1 MDETL
6 NVLVLVDFNDTIMN
20 RLKSL
25 SPRLK
30 FTRSL
35 ARNANEIPREV
46 WANTDILY
54 TARLLPEPDQ
64 ALRLRWIQLHFAG
77 IDSVIE
83 SPVIQNQNVIL
94 TTASGIHAST
104 IAEYTFTM
112 MLAHARKIPLM
123 LRHQARAEWSEKRF
137 ELFLPRELRDSTLGI
152 VGYGSIGRAT
162 ARLAKAF
169 GMTVLATKRNVMQ
182 PASRNEYEEEGVG
195 DPQGEFVDR
204 LYPPEAI
211 RSMVGACDF
220 VLVTLPLTPQTRGY
234 IDASVFAAMQPH
246 AIFINVGRG
255 GVVDEDAL
263 IAALKAGKLGGA
275 ALDVFAREPLPQSSP
290 LWSMENVI
298 ISPHLAGNTS
308 RYHERAADLFTENLE
323 RYLEKKDLLNRVD
336 LSSGY

>member
-6 NVLVLVDFNDTIMN
+6 NVLVLVDFGEVLMN

-30 FTRSL
+30 FTRSA
-35 ARNANEIPREV
+35 ARTANEIPREV

-54 TARLLPEPDQ
+54 TANVLPEPDQ

-77 IDSVIE
+77 IDAIID

-104 IAEYTFTM
+104 IAEYAFAM

-123 LRHQARAEWSEKRF
+123 LRYQARAEWAEKRF
-137 ELFLPRELRDSTLGI
+137 ELVLPRELRGSTLGI

-195 DPQGEFVDR
+195 DPQGECVDR

-211 RSMVGACDF
+211 RSMVSLCDF

-234 IDASVFAAMQPH
+234 INASVFEAMQPH
-246 AIFINVGRG
+246 AIFLNVGRG
-255 GVVDEDAL
+255 GVVDEEAL
-263 IAALKAGKLGGA
+263 IAALKAGKIGGA

-290 LWSMENVI
+290 LWAMENVI
-298 ISPHLAGNTS
+298 ISPHIAGNTA
-308 RYHERAADLFTENLE
+308 RYNERAVDVFAENLM
-323 RYLEKKDLLNRVD
+323 RYLEKKELLNRVD

>member
-6 NVLVLVDFNDTIMN
+6 NVLVLVDFGEVLMN

-30 FTRSL
+30 FTRSA

-54 TARLLPEPDQ
+54 TASVLPEPDQ

-77 IDSVIE
+77 IDAIID

-104 IAEYTFTM
+104 IAEYAFAM

-137 ELFLPRELRDSTLGI
+137 ELFLPRELRGATLGI

-195 DPQGEFVDR
+195 DPQGECVDR

-211 RSMVGACDF
+211 RSMVSLCDF

-234 IDASVFAAMQPH
+234 INASVFEAMQPH
-246 AIFINVGRG
+246 AIFLNVGRG
-255 GVVDEDAL
+255 GVVDEEAL
-263 IAALKAGKLGGA
+263 IAALRAGKIGGA

-290 LWSMENVI
+290 LWAMENVI
-298 ISPHLAGNTS
+298 ISPHIAGNTA
-308 RYHERAADLFTENLE
+308 RYNERAVDVFAENLM
-323 RYLEKKDLLNRVD
+323 RYLEKKELLNRVD

>member
-6 NVLVLVDFNDTIMN
+6 NVLVLVDFGEVLMN

-30 FTRSL
+30 FTRSA

-54 TARLLPEPDQ
+54 TASVLPEPDQ

-77 IDSVIE
+77 IDAIID

-104 IAEYTFTM
+104 IAEYAFAM

-137 ELFLPRELRDSTLGI
+137 ELFLPRELRGSTLGI

-195 DPQGEFVDR
+195 DPQGECVDR

-211 RSMVGACDF
+211 RSMVSLCDF

-234 IDASVFAAMQPH
+234 INASVFEAMQPH
-246 AIFINVGRG
+246 AIFLNVGRG
-255 GVVDEDAL
+255 GVVDEEAL
-263 IAALKAGKLGGA
+263 IAALRAGKIGGA

-290 LWSMENVI
+290 LWAMENVI
-298 ISPHLAGNTS
+298 ISPHIAGNTA
-308 RYHERAADLFTENLE
+308 RYNERAVDVFAENLM
-323 RYLEKKDLLNRVD
+323 RYLEKKELLNRVD

>member
-6 NVLVLVDFNDTIMN
+6 NVLVLVDFDDALMN
-20 RLKSL
+20 RLRNL
-25 SPRLK
+25 SPQLK
-30 FTRSL
+30 FTRNL
-35 ARNANEIPREV
+35 ARTANEIPREV
-46 WANTDILY
+46 WASTDILY
-54 TARLLPEPDQ
+54 TAHLLPEPDQ

-77 IDSVIE
+77 IDAIVD

-104 IAEYTFTM
+104 MAEYTFAM

-123 LRHQARAEWSEKRF
+123 LRHQGRAEWPEKRF
-137 ELFLPRELRDSTLGI
+137 ELFLPRELRGSTLGI

-195 DPQGEFVDR
+195 DPQGECVDR
-204 LYPPEAI
+204 LYPPEAV
-211 RSMVGACDF
+211 RSMVSLCDF
-220 VLVTLPLTPQTRGY
+220 VLVTLPLTPQTRGC
-234 IDASVFAAMQPH
+234 INASVFEAMQPH

-255 GVVDEDAL
+255 GVVDEEAL

-290 LWSMENVI
+290 LWTMENVI
-298 ISPHLAGNTS
+298 LSPHIAGNTA
-308 RYHERAADLFTENLE
+308 RYNERAVDLFAENLM
-323 RYLEKKDLLNRVD
+323 RYLKKKELLNRVD
-336 LSSGY
+336 LASGY